1 MHKISQCRLKKI
13 CETVMTHARIQK
25 KTFQGGYLSLPKG
38 DPMHNFSKL
47 TTRVC
52 NFFLKK

>member
-1 MHKISQCRLKKI
+1 MHKISQFRLRKF

-47 TTRVC
+47 TM
-52 NFFLKK
+52 